1 MVGVL
6 VFAIGAS
13 IGSFINVVADRLPQ
27 GRSLVTPRSACDS
40 CGTPLSNVELIPI
53 LSYLVLR
60 GRCRHCSVGIPIRVL
75 AVEVATAALFVGLY
89 LQHGLSGEFV
99 VLAAAMAFLL
109 AIATIDFDHQLI
121 LNSMTFPAMVAALA
135 LAAFWPELG
144 FDRTFYGLGSNWAS
158 FVNSLLSGIGAF
170 LVFVGIAIVSRQGMG
185 LGDVKLA
192 LVLGFLLGYP
202 AILVSL
208 WLGVVSGG
216 VVAVTLLAT
225 GLRGR
230 KDAIPFG
237 VFLAGGAI
245 AGLFLLGWITS
256 RYQQHGIQGI
266 FL

>member
-6 VFAIGAS
+6 VFAMGAS
-13 IGSFINVVADRLPQ
+13 IGSFINVVADRLPR

-40 CGTPLSNVELIPI
+40 CGTPLSNAELIPI
-53 LSYLVLR
+53 LSYIVLR

-75 AVEVATAALFVGLY
+75 AVEIATAVLFVGLY

-99 VLAAAMAFLL
+99 VLAVAMAFLL

-121 LNSMTFPAMVAALA
+121 LNSMTFPAVVVALA
-135 LAAFWPELG
+135 MAAFWPELG
-144 FDRTFYGLGSNWAS
+144 FDRTFFGLGSNWAS
-158 FVNSLLSGIGAF
+158 FVNSLLSGLGAF
-170 LVFVGIAIVSRQGMG
+170 LVFMGIAIASRQGMG
-185 LGDVKLA
+185 WGDVKLV

-216 VVAVTLLAT
+216 VVAVTLWAT

-230 KDAIPFG
+230 KDVIPFG

-256 RYQQHGIQGI
+256 RYQQHGIEG
-266 FL
+266 FLL